1 MVVVFYTPNQKKT
14 IMGKSISPTENL
26 SGSTAIEKI
35 KSIAEA
41 AGTCFF
47 STNLK
52 KGTNSRPMALQE
64 VCDQGNLWFL
74 SDITS
79 EKDKEIQEDSAVEL
93 YFMNNSKY
101 EYVFIKGNAT
111 ISQDRALI
119 EKYWSNFANAWFDGK
134 DDPNISVIKVTPTDG
149 YYYETKENKLIAM
162 SKMLFAA
169 ATGSKIE
176 DGGVEGSLE
185 V

>member
-1 MVVVFYTPNQKKT
+1 
-14 IMGKSISPTENL
+14 MGKSISPTENL
-26 SGSTAIEKI
+26 AGNTAIEKI
-35 KSIAEA
+35 KTIAEN

-52 KGTNSRPMALQE
+52 TNTNSRPMALQE
-64 VCDQGNLWFL
+64 VDDNGNLWFL
-74 SDITS
+74 SDVTS
-79 EKDKEIQEDSAVEL
+79 EKNKDILQDPDVEL

-101 EYVFIKGNAT
+101 EYVFIKGKASV
-111 ISQDRALI
+111 SQDKVLI
-119 EKYWSNFANAWFDGK
+119 DKYWSNFANAWFDGK
-134 DDPNISVIKVTPTDG
+134 DDPNVSVIKVTPNDG
-149 YYYETKENKLIAM
+149 YYYETKENKLVAM

-185 V
+185 L

>member
-1 MVVVFYTPNQKKT
+1 
-14 IMGKSISPTENL
+14 MGKSISPTEDLAGN
-26 SGSTAIEKI
+26 SAIEKI
-35 KSIAEA
+35 KSIAES

-47 STNLK
+47 STNVK
-52 KGTNSRPMALQE
+52 SHTNSRPMALQE
-64 VCDQGNLWFL
+64 VDEEGNLWFL
-74 SDITS
+74 SDVNS
-79 EKDKEIQEDSAVEL
+79 DKNKDIENDPEVEL
-93 YFMNNSKY
+93 YFINNSKY
-101 EYVFIKGNAT
+101 EYVFVKGNASIT
-111 ISQDRALI
+111 QDKALI

-134 DDPNISVIKVTPTDG
+134 DDPNVSLIKVSATDG
-149 YYYETKENKLIAM
+149 YYYETKENKLVAM